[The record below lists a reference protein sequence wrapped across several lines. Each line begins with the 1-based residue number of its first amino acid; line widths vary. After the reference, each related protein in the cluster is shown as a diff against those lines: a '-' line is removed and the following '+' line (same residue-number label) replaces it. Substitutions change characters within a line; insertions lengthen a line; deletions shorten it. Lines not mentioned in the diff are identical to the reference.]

1 MLAALRPRY
10 WIPAIDR
17 WSLAAPVLLVLVVG
31 ALAVLPSPPVEAV
44 RKAPVAPPLRALAPS
59 VIVSPRPG
67 TVFISGAIGDL
78 AGTAEPGGLV
88 RLYHG
93 TQVLRQTTA
102 TAEGRFLFHLAN
114 FPQGPHTLRV
124 ETVVVGPRSV
134 WSGEVAFTVKTPAK
148 ATSPKKVAPKKKP
161 AR

>member
-17 WSLAAPVLLVLVVG
+17 WSLAAPVLLVLVVV
-31 ALAVLPSPPVEAV
+31 ALAVLPAPPVAAV
-44 RKAPVAPPLRALAPS
+44 RKAPVAPPPRVLAPS

-93 TQVLRQTTA
+93 TQVLGQTTA

-114 FPQGPHTLRV
+114 FPPGPHTLRV
-124 ETVVVGPRSV
+124 ETVVGPRSV

>member
-1 MLAALRPRY
+1 M
-10 WIPAIDR
+10 
-17 WSLAAPVLLVLVVG
+17 LLVLVVA
-31 ALAVLPSPPVEAV
+31 ALAVLPAPSVAAV
-44 RKAPVAPPLRALAPS
+44 RKAPVAPPPRALAPS

-67 TVFISGAIGDL
+67 TVFSSGAIGDL

-93 TQVLRQTTA
+93 TQVLGQTVA

-124 ETVVVGPRSV
+124 ETVVGPRSV
-134 WSGEVAFTVKTPAK
+134 WSGEFTFTVQTPAK
-148 ATSPKKVAPKKKP
+148 APSPKKVAPKKKP
-161 AR
+161 VR

>member
-17 WSLAAPVLLVLVVG
+17 WSLAAPVLLVLVAA
-31 ALAVLPSPPVEAV
+31 ALAVLPAPPVAPV
-44 RKAPVAPPLRALAPS
+44 RKAPVAPPPRALAPS

-93 TQVLRQTTA
+93 TQVLGQTVA

-124 ETVVVGPRSV
+124 ETVAGPRSV
-134 WSGEVAFTVKTPAK
+134 WSGEVAFTVQKPAK
-148 ATSPKKVAPKKKP
+148 TTSPKKIAPKKKP
-161 AR
+161 VR

>member
-17 WSLAAPVLLVLVVG
+17 RSLAAPVLLVLVVV
-31 ALAVLPSPPVEAV
+31 ALVVMPAPPVAAL
-44 RKAPVAPPLRALAPS
+44 RKAPVAPPPRVLAPS

-88 RLYHG
+88 RLYQG
-93 TQVLRQTTA
+93 TQVLGQTTA
-102 TAEGRFLFHLAN
+102 TADGRFLFRLAN
-114 FPQGPHTLRV
+114 FPQGTHTLRV
-124 ETVVVGPRSV
+124 ETVVGPRSV
-134 WSGEVAFTVKTPAK
+134 WSGEVAFTVQKPAK

-161 AR
+161 VR

>member
-17 WSLAAPVLLVLVVG
+17 WSLAAPVLLVLVVT
-31 ALAVLPSPPVEAV
+31 ALAMLPAPPVAAV
-44 RKAPVAPPLRALAPS
+44 RKTPVAPPPRALAPS
-59 VIVSPRPG
+59 VIESPRPG

-88 RLYHG
+88 RLYHD
-93 TQVLRQTTA
+93 TQVLGQTVA

-124 ETVVVGPRSV
+124 ETIAGPRSV
-134 WSGEVAFTVKTPAK
+134 WSGEVTFTVQKPAK
-148 ATSPKKVAPKKKP
+148 ATSPKKNAPKKKP
-161 AR
+161 VR

>member
-17 WSLAAPVLLVLVVG
+17 WSLAAPVLLVIVVT
-31 ALAVLPSPPVEAV
+31 ALAVLPAPPVAAV
-44 RKAPVAPPLRALAPS
+44 RKAPVAPPPRALAPS

-93 TQVLRQTTA
+93 TQVLGQTVA
-102 TAEGRFLFHLAN
+102 TADGRFLFRLAN
-114 FPQGPHTLRV
+114 FQPGPHTLRV
-124 ETVVVGPRSV
+124 ETVAGPRSV
-134 WSGEVAFTVKTPAK
+134 WSDEVTFTVQTPAK
-148 ATSPKKVAPKKKP
+148 APSPKKIAPKKKP
-161 AR
+161 VR

>member
-17 WSLAAPVLLVLVVG
+17 WSLAAPVLLVLVVV
-31 ALAVLPSPPVEAV
+31 ALAVLPASPVAAV
-44 RKAPVAPPLRALAPS
+44 RKAPVAPPPRALAPS

-67 TVFISGAIGDL
+67 TVFTSGAVGDL

-93 TQVLRQTTA
+93 TQVLGQTTA
-102 TAEGRFLFHLAN
+102 TAEGRFLFRLAN
-114 FPQGPHTLRV
+114 FPPGPHTLRV
-124 ETVVVGPRSV
+124 ETVVGPRSV
-134 WSGEVAFTVKTPAK
+134 WSGEVAFSVQTPPK
-148 ATSPKKVAPKKKP
+148 LTSPKKAAPKKKP
-161 AR
+161 VR